1 MMDIDQVIDKSR
13 RLEDLLRQHYHA
25 KGTDLTQLVHSC
37 DDRFPDDMV
46 NKLNQLV
53 TMHQQIVTADASTS
67 SSNDYQRFIDL
78 CVECERELMPRSSRL
93 VWGVAVVL
101 LGGITLAA
109 LGFYFYHWQHITL

>member
-1 MMDIDQVIDKSR
+1 MMDIEQVIERSR

-37 DDRFPDDMV
+37 DNRFPDDIY
-46 NKLNQLV
+46 NKLNKISVIRQNLMTDDGFDTESYQLF
-53 TMHQQIVTADASTS
+53 M
-67 SSNDYQRFIDL
+67 DL
-78 CVECERELMPRSSRL
+78 CTECEVELMPRSSRL
-93 VWGVAVVL
+93 VWGVAVLL

>member
-1 MMDIDQVIDKSR
+1 MMDIEQVIDKSR

-37 DDRFPDDMV
+37 DNRFPDDMV
-46 NKLNQLV
+46 NKLNQIA
-53 TMHQQIVTADASTS
+53 TMRQQLMADNIPLSAS
-67 SSNDYQRFIDL
+67 NNYQRFMDL
-78 CVECERELMPRSSRL
+78 CSECEQELMPRSSRL